1 MKLCQLGERVN
12 VRNRAVELAGVQ
24 RSNRIAHQP
33 LGGFAQLHER
43 SFGAV
48 GEVCE
53 IGRSLQKYRGGIC
66 VASRMSRKAEFC
78 GGELLALGAQ
88 FGFVGGQRSGRARAL
103 AAVRQ
108 RHYGEED
115 HPDGCN
121 NANGFAHPG
130 SICRVAVT
138 REGKP
143 KE

>member
-12 VRNRAVELAGVQ
+12 VRTRAVELAGVQ

-66 VASRMSRKAEFC
+66 VASRMSRKA
-78 GGELLALGAQ
+78 
-88 FGFVGGQRSGRARAL
+88 S
-103 AAVRQ
+103 AAVSNWKGKTS
-108 RHYGEED
+108 HV
-115 HPDGCN
+115 
-121 NANGFAHPG
+121 PG
-130 SICRVAVT
+130 LVLLPRAELARTSD
-138 REGKP
+138 
-143 KE
+143 